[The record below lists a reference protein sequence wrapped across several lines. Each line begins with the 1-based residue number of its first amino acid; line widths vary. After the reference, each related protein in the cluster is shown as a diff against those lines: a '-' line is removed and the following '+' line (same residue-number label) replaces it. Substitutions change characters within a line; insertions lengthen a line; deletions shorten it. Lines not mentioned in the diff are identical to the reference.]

1 MIFIVKKASDQAF
14 EEKREI
20 SSIDALVELAGGLT
34 HELVLSRNLLKDHP
48 VVLICDRPMELLTG
62 EYGGA

>member
-14 EEKREI
+14 EEEREI
-20 SSIDALVELAGGLT
+20 DSIAALVELASDLK

-48 VVLICDRPMELLTG
+48 VVLVCDRHME
-62 EYGGA
+62 